1 VSIHTFYCPDM
12 DAPGQCSP
20 SATKPHLVRGALLHA
35 KLPVVIHRPTPVTD
49 ADFELAH
56 NAEFVADILSLRQP
70 NGFGTKS
77 AQVASTL
84 PYTTGAMLSA
94 AYAALFGSTIGYPT
108 AALCSGFHHAG
119 YDFAGGF
126 CTFNGLMVTAMR
138 LLTVRPGPFTGP
150 TVERV
155 AIIDADYHYG
165 NGTDDIIDRCWENL
179 LAARLGPDAPPTAL
193 PIFHY
198 TFGAHFTTPR
208 DASAYLKAM
217 RDLERKL
224 ASFKPDIVL
233 YQAGAD
239 AHRDDPL
246 GGVLSTEEMFERD
259 RILFSIT
266 KKLGIPV
273 AWNLAGGYQEEADG
287 SIPKVIEIHLNTFRA
302 ALAAYGE
309 TP

>member
-1 VSIHTFYCPDM
+1 MNILTFYCPEM

-20 SATKPHLVRGALLHA
+20 SATKPHLVRQALLA
-35 KLPVVIHRPTPVTD
+35 EKLPVVITRPEPVSVETF
-49 ADFELAH
+49 ALAH
-56 NAEFVADILSLRQP
+56 DRYFVEDVLSCKRP
-70 NGFGTKS
+70 NGFGTTS

-94 AYAALFGSTIGYPT
+94 AYAALVQPKGPA

-126 CTFNGLMVTAMR
+126 CTFNGLMITAMA
-138 LLTVRPGPFTGP
+138 LLQRQGH
-150 TVERV
+150 RV

-165 NGTDDIIDRCWENL
+165 NGTDDIIGRLWEDK
-179 LAARLGPDAPPTAL
+179 LAARLGPATPPTAL

-198 TFGAHFTTPR
+198 TFGAHFTRPR

-217 RDLERKL
+217 RDLEPKL
-224 ASFKPDIVL
+224 AAFKPDIVL

-246 GGVLSTEEMFERD
+246 GGVLSTEQMFERD

-273 AWNLAGGYQEEADG
+273 AWNLAGGYQEEPDG
-287 SIPKVIEIHLNTFRA
+287 SIPKVIELHLNTFRA
-302 ALAAYGE
+302 ALAEYGS
-309 TP
+309 